1 MTIYELSIDGDNA
14 TSLDF
19 PIQDEQEQ
27 FLLLAEEKITNN
39 LSVKAQWQEF
49 LVLKKEPKI
58 DMDFNDIND
67 MGVYII
73 SPRAYELLYPLFDDS
88 VEVLPLKSDDGTY
101 FLLNIIQTTDCLDKE
116 NSVYTALP
124 GGQILEYENL
134 SIDPQKI
141 TCPLFRIPELPYTV
155 LITDQIQDIF
165 YLHQLKGLHFT
176 ENEFVTSDF

>member
-58 DMDFNDIND
+58 DMDFNDICD
-67 MGVYII
+67 
-73 SPRAYELLYPLFDDS
+73 
-88 VEVLPLKSDDGTY
+88 KST
-101 FLLNIIQTTDCLDKE
+101 
-116 NSVYTALP
+116 P
-124 GGQILEYENL
+124 
-134 SIDPQKI
+134 
-141 TCPLFRIPELPYTV
+141 
-155 LITDQIQDIF
+155 
-165 YLHQLKGLHFT
+165 
-176 ENEFVTSDF
+176 